1 MKNQLM
7 LTEKVMKN
15 QTLSLD
21 QIASICGV
29 SLNLVRRWIEKKG
42 LKVDASD
49 GTGEKVRH
57 ADMINFLVKFNM
69 QIPDSIM
76 PIKVKKILF
85 IYSNASDDKLF
96 MRFLI
101 NFLGQLKKEKRGFI
115 ADHISYGP
123 DAKMKVMVFKPDLI
137 ILDMTEHEEDA
148 VNMSKLIKS
157 TEEFNSI
164 NLVAIT
170 GADLFERYKVSAQ
183 KSGIDEV
190 LIGSVEIGPLAKR
203 LMGFS

>member
-1 MKNQLM
+1 MKNQA
-7 LTEKVMKN
+7 
-15 QTLSLD
+15 LSLE

-29 SLNLVRRWIEKKG
+29 SLKLVRRWIEKKG
-42 LKVDASD
+42 LKVDSSD
-49 GTGEKVRH
+49 GSGEKVQH
-57 ADMINFLVKFNM
+57 ADMINFLVKYNM

-85 IYSNASDDKLF
+85 IYSNASDGKLF
-96 MRFLI
+96 LRFLI
-101 NFLGQLKKEKRGFI
+101 NFLGQLKKDKHGFI
-115 ADHISYGP
+115 ADHIAYGP

-137 ILDMTEHEEDA
+137 ILDMTEHAEDA
-148 VNMSKLIKS
+148 VSMGMLIKN

-164 NLVAIT
+164 NLVAVT
-170 GADLFERYKVSAQ
+170 GAELFERYSASAA

-190 LIGSVEIGPLAKR
+190 LIGSVETGPLAKR

>member
-1 MKNQLM
+1 MKNQLIP
-7 LTEKVMKN
+7 TEKAMKN
-15 QTLSLD
+15 QALSLE

-29 SLNLVRRWIEKKG
+29 SLKLVRRWIEKKG
-42 LKVDASD
+42 LKVDSSD
-49 GTGEKVRH
+49 GSGEKVQH
-57 ADMINFLVKFNM
+57 ADMINFLVKYNM

-85 IYSNASDDKLF
+85 IYSNASDGKLF
-96 MRFLI
+96 LRFLI
-101 NFLGQLKKEKRGFI
+101 NFLGQLKKDKHGFI
-115 ADHISYGP
+115 ADHIAYGS

-137 ILDMTEHEEDA
+137 ILDMTEHAEDA
-148 VNMSKLIKS
+148 VSMGMLIKN

-164 NLVAIT
+164 NLVAVT
-170 GADLFERYKVSAQ
+170 GAELFERYSASAA

-190 LIGSVEIGPLAKR
+190 LIGSVETGPLAKR

>member
-1 MKNQLM
+1 MKNQLIP
-7 LTEKVMKN
+7 TEKAMKN
-15 QTLSLD
+15 QALSLE

-29 SLNLVRRWIEKKG
+29 SLKLVRRWIEKKG
-42 LKVDASD
+42 LKVDSSD
-49 GTGEKVRH
+49 GSGEKVQH
-57 ADMINFLVKFNM
+57 ADMINFLVKYNM

-85 IYSNASDDKLF
+85 IYSNASDGKLF
-96 MRFLI
+96 LRFLI
-101 NFLGQLKKEKRGFI
+101 NFLGQLKKDKHGFI
-115 ADHISYGP
+115 ADHIAYGP

-137 ILDMTEHEEDA
+137 ILDMTEHAEDA
-148 VNMSKLIKS
+148 VSMGMLIKN

-164 NLVAIT
+164 NLVAVT
-170 GADLFERYKVSAQ
+170 GAELFERYSASAA

-190 LIGSVEIGPLAKR
+190 LIGSVETGPLAKR

>member
-1 MKNQLM
+1 MKNQLIP
-7 LTEKVMKN
+7 TEKAMKN
-15 QTLSLD
+15 QALSLE

-29 SLNLVRRWIEKKG
+29 SLKLVRRWIEKKG
-42 LKVDASD
+42 LKVDSSD
-49 GTGEKVRH
+49 GSGEKVQH
-57 ADMINFLVKFNM
+57 ADMINFLVKYNM

-85 IYSNASDDKLF
+85 IYSNASDGKLF
-96 MRFLI
+96 LRFLI
-101 NFLGQLKKEKRGFI
+101 NFLGQLKKDKHGFI
-115 ADHISYGP
+115 ADHIAYGP

-137 ILDMTEHEEDA
+137 ILDMTGHAEDA
-148 VNMSKLIKS
+148 VSMGMLIKN

-164 NLVAIT
+164 NLVAVT
-170 GADLFERYKVSAQ
+170 GAELFDRYSASAA

-190 LIGSVEIGPLAKR
+190 LIGSVETGPLAKR